1 LEDLRANRV
10 QTLHLDRR
18 ALWGRTKSLTRAAED
33 NPDNWDNNTN
43 NNNNNNT
50 NDENEEEDQG
60 QWWQEFFALLPSAG
74 KLQHVVVHDEVL
86 PLLLPLPDL
95 PASGNNSSSSNPLTR
110 LLQVLPSLPQL
121 RQLRLYV
128 SRPATLEWSVLQDVV
143 PACRRLEQLVLC
155 HGTWWNPSFSTA
167 STTSTSNNTAAP
179 GLVLSSASDVT
190 CLAKALAHHPCLTE
204 VSLQDLVVRVPWHAL
219 LTALA
224 TLPRLQVVNLT
235 LQGSGGGQQ
244 APPRVSN
251 RSLAAFLSVPT
262 LQDVTLWS
270 MGLDNAHMRALQQ
283 ALPGHASLVFLSLRG
298 NPGLTRAG
306 GVQLCRAVEANTSLR
321 SVYTDAWDDNDE
333 TTSNEETVCLDEWL
347 GYILYWNQCGRG
359 ALLQSNAADTWHKAL
374 AQHAADLPTLYYLLR
389 QGHAHV
395 LPSSS

>member
-1 LEDLRANRV
+1 MSRLLEDLRANRV

-33 NPDNWDNNTN
+33 NWD

-50 NDENEEEDQG
+50 DEYEEEDQG
-60 QWWQEFFALLPSAG
+60 QWWQEFFALLPSAR

-95 PASGNNSSSSNPLTR
+95 PASGNINSSSSNPLTR

-143 PACRRLEQLVLC
+143 PACRKLEHIVLC
-155 HGTWWNPSFSTA
+155 HGTWWDPSFST
-167 STTSTSNNTAAP
+167 TTTTTSNNTAP
-179 GLVLSSASDVT
+179 GLALSSASDVT

-204 VSLQDLVVRVPWHAL
+204 VSLQDLVVRVPWDAL
-219 LTALA
+219 LTALS

-235 LQGSGGGQQ
+235 LQGSGGNLGGQQ

-251 RSLAAFLSVPT
+251 CSLAAFLTVPT

-270 MGLDNAHMRALQQ
+270 MGLDNAHMCALQQ
-283 ALPGHASLVFLSLRG
+283 TLPNHSSLVFLSLRG
-298 NPGLTRAG
+298 NPGLTRTG

-321 SVYTDAWDDNDE
+321 SVYTDEWDDNDE
-333 TTSNEETVCLDEWL
+333 NSDEETLCLADWL
-347 GYILYWNQCGRG
+347 AYILYWNQCGRG
-359 ALLQSNAADTWHKAL
+359 ALLQSDAADTWHKAL

-395 LPSSS
+395 LPSSSSS